1 MDHGLRVRRLAVV
14 EVLKHELDQLYD
26 NLKVQADNVQEGT
39 NKNDHVVLRG
49 IIHDISIELY
59 PLIFRLKE
67 TKIYEDFEK

>member
-1 MDHGLRVRRLAVV
+1 MDHGHRVRRLAVV

-59 PLIFRLKE
+59 PLIKK

>member
-1 MDHGLRVRRLAVV
+1 MDHGLRVHRLAVA

-26 NLKVQADNVQEGT
+26 NPKVQACYVLEGT

-67 TKIYEDFEK
+67 TKIYEDFDK